1 MFGRPTAAN
10 GDAVAAAQRRLD
22 ALAATFSTGSRAET
36 DSAGNRSVSREE
48 ALAEGDDETDASELT
63 GLGAGVRQEA
73 RATPGRGGR
82 HRARKGAAMEYGRW
96 DITTHHVTLAAV
108 TVAAL
113 VAVTAWWILRA
124 EPETV
129 SVTSERALPT
139 TLSPSDVFPA
149 QVPLRETAATTGKP
163 TSDASVIVDVA
174 GKVRRPGIV
183 ELPAGARVADALD
196 SAGGVRPGVDIAALN
211 LARLLVDGEQIV
223 VGLEVPILEPSPES
237 LGTIAGTPT
246 PLRVDLNSATAE
258 QLETLPGIGP
268 VTAAA
273 ILAWRAEN
281 GAFTAVDELL
291 EVSGIGDATLAEVE
305 AYVYV

>member
-1 MFGRPTAAN
+1 
-10 GDAVAAAQRRLD
+10 
-22 ALAATFSTGSRAET
+22 
-36 DSAGNRSVSREE
+36 
-48 ALAEGDDETDASELT
+48 
-63 GLGAGVRQEA
+63 
-73 RATPGRGGR
+73 
-82 HRARKGAAMEYGRW
+82 MEYGRW

-108 TVAAL
+108 TVAVL